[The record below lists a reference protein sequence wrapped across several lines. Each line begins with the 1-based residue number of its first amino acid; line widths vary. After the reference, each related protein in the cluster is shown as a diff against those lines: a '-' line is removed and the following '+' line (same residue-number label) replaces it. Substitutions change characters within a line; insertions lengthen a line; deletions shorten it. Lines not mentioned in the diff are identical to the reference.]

1 MPLPSTI
8 RTVCQAGLAHA
19 TRQADVNYAEV
30 RFAGEEVERLRV
42 RDGVPDGVGRSHK
55 SGFAVRLIAR
65 GTWGF
70 SCTPLESEAAVVA
83 AVDQALAIAR
93 ASSALGRPP
102 VVFPPRDAQVG
113 RYETPLEIDP
123 FGIPLEQKL
132 GALAGPEAAL
142 RQGGA
147 PIKSAEAWMSWT
159 RIDKLLMSSEGSDL
173 EQHFVYGGAGMLAVA
188 VGDDGSMQRRSYPG
202 TPGTEQLQAG
212 YEVIAEARLLAEAPR
227 IRQEAIDLLSAE
239 PCPPGRRDVIL
250 ASSQLALQIH
260 ESCGHP
266 TELDRALGHEISLA
280 GGSFLQPEQL
290 GTLRYG
296 SPIVTLTAD
305 SIAPR
310 GLGTFGWD
318 DEGTPA
324 RKVALIED
332 GIFTDYLSSRETAA
346 ALGREST
353 ATVRADG
360 YNRVPMIR
368 MVNVSLEPRAGSL
381 EDLVADTAEG
391 VLFDTNKSWSI
402 DDLRLNFQF
411 SCELAWEIKHGKRVR
426 MLRDARYTGATPE
439 FWGSCNAVT
448 GPEEARIWGL
458 STCGKGDPIQAMQV
472 AHGAPP
478 ARFSNV
484 EVGHS

>member
-1 MPLPSTI
+1 MPLPPKA
-8 RTVCQAGLAHA
+8 RELCQAGLAYA
-19 TRQADVNYAEV
+19 VRQADVSYAEL
-30 RFAGEEVERLRV
+30 RFAGEQVERLRV
-42 RDGVPDGVGRSHK
+42 RDGAPEGVGLSEK
-55 SGFAVRLIAR
+55 SGFAVRLLAR

-70 SCTPLESEAAVVA
+70 SCTALEDEGAIIG

-93 ASSALGRPP
+93 ASSTLGRPP
-102 VVFPPRDAQVG
+102 VKFPPREAQVG
-113 RYETPLEIDP
+113 RYDTPIEIDP
-123 FGIPLEQKL
+123 FAVSLEQKL
-132 GALAGPEAAL
+132 ADLSAPEAAL

-159 RIDKLLMSSEGSDL
+159 RLDKLLLTSEGSDI
-173 EQHFVYGGAGMLAVA
+173 EQHFVYGGAGMLAIA
-188 VGDDGSMQRRSYPG
+188 VGSDGAMQRRSYPG
-202 TPGTEQLQAG
+202 TPGFEQLQAG
-212 YEVIAEARLLAEAPR
+212 YEVIAESRLLEGAPR
-227 IRQEAIDLLSAE
+227 IRKEAIDLLTAE
-239 PCPPGRRDVIL
+239 ACPPGRRDVIL
-250 ASSQLALQIH
+250 ASSQLALQVH

-280 GGSFLQPEQL
+280 GGSFLQPELL
-290 GTLRYG
+290 GKLRYG

-324 RKVALIED
+324 RKVALIKD

-346 ALGREST
+346 SLGRESS

-368 MVNVSLEPRAGSL
+368 MVNVSLEPRSGSL
-381 EDLVADTAEG
+381 EDLVADTTDG
-391 VLFDTNKSWSI
+391 ILFDTNKSWSI
-402 DDLRLNFQF
+402 DDQRLNFQF

-426 MLRDARYTGATPE
+426 LLRDARYTGATPE
-439 FWGSCNAVT
+439 FWGSCNAIT
-448 GPEEARIWGL
+448 GPAEARIWGL

-478 ARFSNV
+478 ARFSKV